1 MALAYDYSAQNRRK
15 SVLLIILFALSTLVF
30 AYLATWGFYIL
41 GGVFSY
47 FSSTGYLTWG
57 STMAHALVQTLETC
71 KWLLPLCLLVSLFWA
86 NVALNEGEDFI
97 LGRLTGVKLLPRYDE
112 YGANTLLTNLCIRT
126 GDYVPRVYVI
136 NDSSMNA
143 FAVGSTPENSA
154 VVLSKGLLKK
164 LEYVQ
169 LEAVLAHELAHIR
182 NGDTRL
188 MMVLVMCLAFFTFT
202 GEYLFYGTEKDNI
215 YEENGID
222 LQRVSRPMGF
232 LAYIGL
238 MLLIYGYVIA
248 PLLRCG
254 LSRTRERLA
263 DAEAALITRHPR
275 ALAKA
280 LWRISTDS
288 RIEALDSTVLLSAMC
303 IASSSGKPT
312 LFERLSGLASS
323 HPPVEERI
331 YALNDMDGMFLHLP
345 ERDNVK

>member
-1 MALAYDYSAQNRRK
+1 MALAYDYSARNRRK
-15 SVLLIILFALSTLVF
+15 SVLLIILFALVSLGFVF
-30 AYLATWGFYIL
+30 LATWGFYVL
-41 GGVFSY
+41 GGIMKY
-47 FSSTGYLTWG
+47 FSPTGYLTWD

-86 NVALNEGEDFI
+86 NVALNEGEDFV
-97 LGRLTGVKLLPRYDE
+97 LSRLRGVKLLPRYDE

-136 NDSSMNA
+136 NDTSMNA

-154 VVLSKGLLKK
+154 VVLSKGLLKN

-188 MMVLVMCLAFFTFT
+188 MMVLVMCLAFFTFA
-202 GEYLFYGTEKDNI
+202 GEYLFYGTEKENI
-215 YEENGID
+215 YEENGLHLD
-222 LQRVSRPMGF
+222 RVSRPMGF

-238 MLLIYGYVIA
+238 MLLLYGYVIA

-263 DAEAALITRHPR
+263 DAQAALITRHPR

-303 IASSSGKPT
+303 ITNPSGKAN
-312 LFERLSGLASS
+312 LFERLSGLAAS

-331 YALNDMDGMFLHLP
+331 YALNDMDGMFLHIP
-345 ERDNVK
+345 QRDN